1 MRPEQLRLAL
11 VVGMLMS
18 AGLLFAYPVNPKM
31 NTEVIFDD
39 EAAMRMREE
48 GVQEENYQLVLRFR
62 HDEGGQI
69 TSNLSRV
76 QYLMQLEEEFLDGSN
91 PETSW
96 EYENLYI
103 DRIIT
108 PFSAWSDAF
117 ESRNRSLQN
126 ASQWANV
133 LLPEIEEGW
142 CGNGATDEEQEAFEA
157 TLLMLPEGTN
167 FGVACPAFSGASA
180 TQPPATN
187 EILWLVYVG
196 AGESGGDWNELNL
209 WAEKVSENSDY
220 EISAVGVNMMYGKA
234 KAIAEEDLK
243 FVIIPSI
250 FILGAMLTIGLRDWR
265 TAAATVGGV
274 GLVIAAELGA
284 LAAFGFEFSVLD
296 GIALPI
302 IMGVAV
308 DGAFWYSR
316 SSRDREEV
324 RSMLFVAM
332 VTTIAAVSL
341 ALFSPIRAQ
350 RSLGLVMAIGII
362 LDWVLTR
369 YVLEEFYLMRRK
381 VQNEVVEST
390 QSTPSIS
397 WAWPV
402 ALLLLASIAVI
413 SPPGVHVLEVEQ
425 FLPEDDL
432 ALEEMEDLQSKY
444 VLASSTIAWIV
455 VDVEGDNQSDYE
467 AIMNLQQQLGQH
479 PSVISL
485 ETGLLRTPLVI
496 GISDS
501 NEMNTI
507 DEVVDFEGVST
518 LFQDVRLQKDG
529 VTTGVSIAVFIDG
542 RNSDAAME
550 FSDDVKQLM
559 DENGMDGVIGGDL
572 PVGAEAAQT
581 FEKTR
586 VTQILSAGVAIFL
599 VALFALRVPIQAG
612 RIAVGAVAIGA
623 AVDGMASIFGGR
635 GVNTALAV
643 LLGMGFA
650 ADYLSHASAEH
661 RPTKLDMSARWWAA
675 LSSISVFILLA
686 MTSFPPARDSGRLLS
701 VSILFSVILAT
712 CLAFMHGT
720 DAVNEQ

>member
-390 QSTPSIS
+390 QSAPSIS

-455 VDVEGDNQSDYE
+455 VDVEGDDQSDYE

-496 GISDS
+496 GIGDS

-550 FSDDVKQLM
+550 FSDDVEQLM
-559 DENGMDGVIGGDL
+559 IENGMDGVIGGDL

>member
-496 GISDS
+496 GIGDS

-550 FSDDVKQLM
+550 FSDDVEQLM
-559 DENGMDGVIGGDL
+559 IENGMDGVIGGDL

-599 VALFALRVPIQAG
+599 VALFALRVPIHAG
-612 RIAVGAVAIGA
+612 RVAVGAVAIGA

-701 VSILFSVILAT
+701 VSILFSVI
-712 CLAFMHGT
+712 
-720 DAVNEQ
+720 

>member
-496 GISDS
+496 GIGDS

-507 DEVVDFEGVST
+507 DEVVDFEGGST

-550 FSDDVKQLM
+550 FSDDVEQLM
-559 DENGMDGVIGGDL
+559 IENGMDGVIGGDL